1 MIISAGQLQML
12 YNIFIICVGVFGF
25 SVFSGFIM
33 DLVEDVWEKKRKT
46 TADSLFLA
54 CLLSAI
60 SIAIVS
66 LIVLVFS
73 KQENP
78 GATLPSLVKTSG
90 TLKLLLIGVSIPNSL
105 AFIFKVWRLSDI
117 VNFFKFKITFAIRIY
132 FLMIVVIPTVA
143 YITTLFF

>member
-1 MIISAGQLQML
+1 
-12 YNIFIICVGVFGF
+12 
-25 SVFSGFIM
+25 
-33 DLVEDVWEKKRKT
+33 
-46 TADSLFLA
+46 
-54 CLLSAI
+54 
-60 SIAIVS
+60 
-66 LIVLVFS
+66 
-73 KQENP
+73 
-78 GATLPSLVKTSG
+78 VKTSG